1 MIQVIFRTVD
11 GYYVENAIRTMN
23 RSIGPHMVQAIC
35 MLDASSGEQRM
46 RVSAD
51 DVVGPLEILYDFG
64 VRCMSFICADA
75 NSEVMLNTPPDLH
88 RDLY

>member
-1 MIQVIFRTVD
+1 MD

-64 VRCMSFICADA
+64 VRVALFLPSSILLFFYSSFLRTQ
-75 NSEVMLNTPPDLH
+75 V
-88 RDLY
+88 LYSL

>member
-1 MIQVIFRTVD
+1 MD

-23 RSIGPHMVQAIC
+23 RTIGPHMVQAIC

-64 VRCMSFICADA
+64 VSRDA
-75 NSEVMLNTPPDLH
+75 F
-88 RDLY
+88 

>member
-1 MIQVIFRTVD
+1 
-11 GYYVENAIRTMN
+11 MN

-46 RVSAD
+46 RISAD

-64 VRCMSFICADA
+64 VTYII
-75 NSEVMLNTPPDLH
+75 VMPVISL
-88 RDLY
+88 

>member
-1 MIQVIFRTVD
+1 MQITQILFRTVD
-11 GYYVENAIRTMN
+11 SYYVENAIRTMN
-23 RSIGPHMVQAIC
+23 RTVGPHMVQAIC

-64 VRCMSFICADA
+64 VSPFTF
-75 NSEVMLNTPPDLH
+75 VLLVFVT
-88 RDLY
+88 